1 MQTAIKGERMLTN
14 TSCNLQR
21 NIETSKI
28 KNVSWSRWKMQM
40 RKQNNYQEM
49 LYQHLKLQLLKN
61 ARIATKEFVKMLSK
75 RLGTQNKLLLTCLMC
90 ITFGNLYP

>member
-1 MQTAIKGERMLTN
+1 MKVEDAN
-14 TSCNLQR
+14 CNKRRKNVNQYKLQFTKR

-28 KNVSWSRWKMQM
+28 KNVSWTRWKMQM

-61 ARIATKEFVKMLSK
+61 ARIATKEFVKMSK
-75 RLGTQNKLLLTCLMC
+75 RLGTQTRN
-90 ITFGNLYP
+90 

>member
-21 NIETSKI
+21 NIETTKS
-28 KNVSWSRWKMQM
+28 KNVSWTRWKMQM
-40 RKQNNYQEM
+40 QKQNNYQEV
-49 LYQHLKLQLLKN
+49 YQHVKLQLLKN

-75 RLGTQNKLLLTCLMC
+75 HLGTQTR
-90 ITFGNLYP
+90 I

>member
-14 TSCNLQR
+14 TNCNLQR

-28 KNVSWSRWKMQM
+28 KNVSWTRWKMEM
-40 RKQNNYQEM
+40 RKQNNYQDM

-61 ARIATKEFVKMLSK
+61 ARIATKEFVKMSK
-75 RLGTQNKLLLTCLMC
+75 HLGTQTRN
-90 ITFGNLYP
+90 